1 MNIKYANE
9 IEDEYRAMREQIND
23 GERLP
28 YHEYVVLRTL
38 LYIEQKASPEEIE
51 LFMQKCIDTLNLKK
65 DKTML

>member
-1 MNIKYANE
+1 MDNKYSNE
-9 IEDEYRAMREQIND
+9 IEHEYSEMRQQIND
-23 GERLP
+23 GNRLP

-65 DKTML
+65 DNPML